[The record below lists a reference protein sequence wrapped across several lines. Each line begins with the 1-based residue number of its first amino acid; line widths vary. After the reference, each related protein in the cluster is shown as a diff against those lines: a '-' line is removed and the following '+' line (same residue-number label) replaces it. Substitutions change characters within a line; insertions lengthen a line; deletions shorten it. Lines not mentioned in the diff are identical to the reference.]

1 MIPKTTVVILLLPN
15 SVNRHYHLMKID
27 LQYAANHLDNNCRE
41 TNDRNKLLR
50 EKICCRRNW
59 DCALRT
65 QKRPVRPNRKQTATL
80 YILQPS
86 IFCRLVILL
95 TLKSLKAFYA
105 LFSKGSEGNMDEF
118 SANSYIKLLILF
130 LSQSLENPGKIYI
143 IESS

>member
-27 LQYAANHLDNNCRE
+27 LQYAANHRDNNCRE

-65 QKRPVRPNRKQTATL
+65 QKRPVRPNRKYTATL
-80 YILQPS
+80 YILYPS
-86 IFCRLVILL
+86 IFCRLVILF
-95 TLKSLKAFYA
+95 FYA
-105 LFSKGSEGNMDEF
+105 LFSMGSEGNMDEF